1 MISVYAKLNR
11 APECNMGVGY
21 CMVVINDV
29 YNMGAE
35 LGTVMHWEFVN
46 VVETQVSNIGKTGWA
61 MDL

>member
-1 MISVYAKLNR
+1 
-11 APECNMGVGY
+11 MGVGY